1 MGSGQNLP
9 IAGILLAAVSFL
21 AMLLSGVDAV
31 IGLAVLTVWVG
42 SLLVAAGRPPEP
54 PKTKVKQRVTLDSI
68 RDLIENFS
76 TPLLITER
84 STIAIANRAA
94 RKMLGPH
101 VVGQDARV
109 ALRQP
114 EAAAL
119 LNENRQGEA
128 IVRGL
133 VRRGDI
139 WQINR
144 QAIDDRLAMLEF
156 INQTA
161 EADIS
166 RAHTDFVANASHELR
181 TPLAAVLG
189 YVETLQEGDG
199 ALDTPTTQ
207 KFLGI
212 IEREAQRMHALVS
225 DLMSLSRVEA
235 EKHDLPT
242 ERIDLRSLVER
253 AARDAAGSH
262 RSDRLQL
269 ELHAEPCVLGD
280 RQQLEQVVRNL
291 VDNALKYGAADTPV
305 TVTLDLGQADQARIA
320 VVDQGEGIAP
330 EQIPHLTRR
339 FYRTDPGRSRA
350 SGGTGLGLAIVKH
363 IVERHRGRLD
373 ITSELGKGTR
383 AVVRIPLAEE
393 EADTAII
400 APQPA
405 GRHPAPGANATNVT
419 VVSYNYNMGPP
430 WMCGRLAG
438 AASAYSN
445 SRTPNGK
452 NRSIRCRRSR

>member
-1 MGSGQNLP
+1 MGSSQNIP
-9 IAGILLAAVSFL
+9 IAGILLAAVTFV
-21 AMLLSGVDAV
+21 ALLLLGTDIVIAV
-31 IGLAVLTVWVG
+31 AVLTVWVG

-54 PKTKVKQRVTLDSI
+54 AKPKAKPRLTLESI
-68 RDLIENFS
+68 NDLIEHS
-76 TPLLITER
+76 SIPLLITDR
-84 STIAIANRAA
+84 NTIALANRAA

-114 EAAAL
+114 EAISL
-119 LNENRQGEA
+119 LGETRQGEA

-139 WQINR
+139 WQISR
-144 QAIDDRLAMLEF
+144 QTIDDRLAMLEF

-181 TPLAAVLG
+181 TPLAAILG
-189 YVETLQEGDG
+189 YVETLQEDDG
-199 ALDTPTTQ
+199 SIETPVAK

-212 IEREAQRMHALVS
+212 IEREAKRMQALVG

-235 EKHDLPT
+235 EKHELPT
-242 ERIDLRSLVER
+242 ERIDLASLVER
-253 AARDAAGSH
+253 AARDAAGPH
-262 RSDRLQL
+262 RGDRLDIDL
-269 ELHAEPCVLGD
+269 AAEPVVLGD
-280 RQQLEQVVRNL
+280 LQQLEQVVRNL
-291 VDNALKYGAADTPV
+291 VDNALKYGASDRPV
-305 TVTLDLGQADQARIA
+305 HVVLDLAQGDLARIA
-320 VVDQGEGIAP
+320 VVDEGEGIAP

-383 AVVRIPLAEE
+383 VVVRLPLAEPDPPE
-393 EADTAII
+393 ETPPPDGEAE
-400 APQPA
+400 
-405 GRHPAPGANATNVT
+405 
-419 VVSYNYNMGPP
+419 GP
-430 WMCGRLAG
+430 RAEQTQQ
-438 AASAYSN
+438 AS
-445 SRTPNGK
+445 
-452 NRSIRCRRSR
+452 